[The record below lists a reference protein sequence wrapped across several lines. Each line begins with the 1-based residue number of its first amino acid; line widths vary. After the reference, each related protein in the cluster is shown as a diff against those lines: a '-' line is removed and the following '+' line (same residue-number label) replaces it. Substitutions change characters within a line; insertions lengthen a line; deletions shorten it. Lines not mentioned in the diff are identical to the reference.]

1 MADGARPQREPMRHS
16 ADTASRTNVEM
27 EKVDRGPMTFMCLEV
42 LVKHVQQMA
51 IAACFRLCIAAKG
64 TTDVPG
70 PTLDACGAQTR
81 RIMTQT
87 RCLVTAVEL
96 GTRLR

>member
-1 MADGARPQREPMRHS
+1 
-16 ADTASRTNVEM
+16 
-27 EKVDRGPMTFMCLEV
+27 
-42 LVKHVQQMA
+42 MA
-51 IAACFRLCIAAKG
+51 IAAYFRLYIAARG

-96 GTRLR
+96 VRECSVLVLNV

>member
-1 MADGARPQREPMRHS
+1 
-16 ADTASRTNVEM
+16 
-27 EKVDRGPMTFMCLEV
+27 
-42 LVKHVQQMA
+42 MA

-96 GTRLR
+96 VRECLVLVLQLLRVGT